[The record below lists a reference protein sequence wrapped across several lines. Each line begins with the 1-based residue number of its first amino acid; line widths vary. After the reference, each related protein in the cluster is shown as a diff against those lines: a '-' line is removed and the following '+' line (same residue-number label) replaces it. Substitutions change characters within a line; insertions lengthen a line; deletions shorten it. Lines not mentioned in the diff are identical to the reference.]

1 MAKMCIALLF
11 GGRSG
16 EHEVSCKSAA
26 AVARA
31 LKKKYNIFPIGISK
45 TGQWYGPIPDENI
58 ETFAMESMISEKYN
72 KLTLLPYAESSGVL
86 YTVPDLSKAAAN
98 IDVFFPVLHG
108 SFGED
113 GTVQGLFELAQVPYA
128 GSGVLASSAG
138 MDKIL
143 MKKVFAAAG
152 LPQVEYLSFLRIE
165 IEEDPL
171 RCALQIENTL
181 GYPCFVKPANLG
193 SSVGI
198 SKANDRKD
206 LLCAFLSASLYDR
219 RIIVEQGIEAR
230 EIEVGIIGNSFPK
243 ASVAGEILPCN
254 EFYDYNAKYLDNLS
268 KTMIPAEI
276 SAIQRNR
283 IEEIA
288 INAYRSLDASGLSR
302 IDFFISK
309 KTGEIFINEIN
320 TMPGFTSISMFPK
333 LWEYSGLK
341 MEDLLEQIINYALEK
356 HRDKERNKCS
366 Y

>member
-1 MAKMCIALLF
+1 M
-11 GGRSG
+11 
-16 EHEVSCKSAA
+16 
-26 AVARA
+26 
-31 LKKKYNIFPIGISK
+31 
-45 TGQWYGPIPDENI
+45 
-58 ETFAMESMISEKYN
+58 
-72 KLTLLPYAESSGVL
+72 
-86 YTVPDLSKAAAN
+86 
-98 IDVFFPVLHG
+98 
-108 SFGED
+108 
-113 GTVQGLFELAQVPYA
+113 
-128 GSGVLASSAG
+128 
-138 MDKIL
+138 
-143 MKKVFAAAG
+143 
-152 LPQVEYLSFLRIE
+152 
-165 IEEDPL
+165 
-171 RCALQIENTL
+171 
-181 GYPCFVKPANLG
+181 
-193 SSVGI
+193 
-198 SKANDRKD
+198 
-206 LLCAFLSASLYDR
+206 
-219 RIIVEQGIEAR
+219 
-230 EIEVGIIGNSFPK
+230 
-243 ASVAGEILPCN
+243 PCN